1 MWRMVPVLVLAALA
15 ASTAGAAG
23 GREVVGPAA
32 LGARGSIS
40 GDVQD
45 AQRGI
50 RLTVDSGTIAVTGT
64 GLDIGCAGGESEAK
78 RVNGRL
84 QVTCRGRGVRTR
96 VAGREISF
104 SASGRR
110 LGAVIPSGVIAHV
123 SGDIQLCP
131 PRRCMGN
138 RGPAGFPPPEATP
151 AGGEL
156 DVNGDGTVDADDVA
170 LLLRK

>member
-1 MWRMVPVLVLAALA
+1 MWRMISVFVLAALL
-15 ASTAGAAG
+15 ASAAGATG
-23 GREVVGPAA
+23 GQEVVGPAA

-50 RLTVDSGTIAVTGT
+50 RLMVDSGTIAVTGT
-64 GLDIGCAGGESEAK
+64 GLDVGCAGGESEAR

-84 QVTCRGRGVRTR
+84 QVTCRGRGVRTI
-96 VAGREISF
+96 VAGREVSF
-104 SASGRR
+104 SASGGR
-110 LGAVIPSGVIAHV
+110 LGAVIPPGVTARV

-131 PRRCMGN
+131 PRRCMGS
-138 RGPAGFPPPEATP
+138 RGPAGFPPLGSTP

-156 DVNGDGTVDADDVA
+156 DVNGDGKVDADDVA